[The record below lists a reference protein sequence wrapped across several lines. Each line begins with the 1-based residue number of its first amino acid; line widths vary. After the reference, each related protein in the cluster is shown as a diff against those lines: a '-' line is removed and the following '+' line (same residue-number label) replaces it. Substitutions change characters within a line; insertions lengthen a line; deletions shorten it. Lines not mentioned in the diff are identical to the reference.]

1 MFSWA
6 LQCIVTCLVNDTET
20 RQHLAVVLA
29 QVAAQKASDIRT
41 PAPSPQKASNEVKP
55 SAPSG
60 TRVID
65 QIAELR
71 KAQGKQDGA
80 FAQQPSLRAA
90 AMRGSFNRQ
99 RWDVRTVDLFGP
111 TVKQQLLMDEE
122 KLGYQGCN
130 MEMPLYQAP
139 ESRAQTT
146 PSRAPPPPA
155 IRKVGD
161 ARSLTPAVKSI
172 ELLLCVESVL
182 HEHALYAA

>member
-1 MFSWA
+1 MT
-6 LQCIVTCLVNDTET
+6 Q
-20 RQHLAVVLA
+20 RQDNIIAVVLA
-29 QVAAQKASDIRT
+29 QVAAQKARSDIRT
-41 PAPSPQKASNEVKP
+41 PAPTPQKASNEVKP

-60 TRVID
+60 TKVID

-99 RWDVRTVDLFGP
+99 RWDDRTVDFLGP
-111 TVKQQLLMDEE
+111 TVKQQVLMDEE
-122 KLGYQGCN
+122 NLGYQGCN
-130 MEMPLYQAP
+130 MEMSYQAP

-155 IRKVGD
+155 IRKVCD
-161 ARSLTPAVKSI
+161 ARSLTPAVKST